1 MKVKKTNKLVF
12 FGTGNFYLNANVI
25 QINPGPELL
34 IKQKGDKMRKIISS
48 ALVVITLTVLMA
60 GPSQAY
66 WKKQWGNVYWC
77 NQYHQ
82 CV

>member
-1 MKVKKTNKLVF
+1 
-12 FGTGNFYLNANVI
+12 
-25 QINPGPELL
+25 
-34 IKQKGDKMRKIISS
+34 MRKIISS

-66 WKKQWGNVYWC
+66 WKEQWGNVYWC

-82 CV
+82 CY